1 MTTIG
6 ERIDG
11 APAVP
16 LTAQGARRSGNRR
29 LRALGATLLLLSP
42 GLAWLAVFILVP
54 LGFTVALSFW
64 KSTIFGTT
72 PDFQF
77 GNYEQIVAAPLYRD
91 LLFKTLR
98 IALATTLL
106 SLVISYP
113 IAYFLSIQPG
123 MRKPILAL
131 LLFLPFWT
139 SYVVRT
145 FVWLPILGTTG
156 AINQF
161 LLWLG
166 VIDAPIGWLLYNEG
180 TVYLGLVYV
189 YTLFMTLPIFLS
201 IEKIDPRLI
210 EAAADLGARPL
221 WIFLRIILPL
231 SWPGV
236 LSGCI
241 MVFLLSMSAY
251 VTPQL
256 LGGPS
261 GIMFANMIAAQFLN
275 NNNWAMGA
283 ALSVTLSVVVL
294 VLLAGAG
301 RWIGIQQVFTGGRS

>member
-1 MTTIG
+1 VTIDQAL
-6 ERIDG
+6 EQ
-11 APAVP
+11 APAAAGKRQAA
-16 LTAQGARRSGNRR
+16 LLRSRRMRSSWT
-29 LRALGATLLLLSP
+29 TLLLLSP
-42 GLAWLAVFILVP
+42 GLGWLAIFVLVP
-54 LGFTVALSFW
+54 LGFTMMLSFW
-64 KSTIFGTT
+64 KSTIFGTS

-77 GNYEQIVAAPLYRD
+77 GNYEQIVTQPLYRD
-91 LLFKTLR
+91 LLLKTLR
-98 IALATTLL
+98 IALATTII
-106 SLVISYP
+106 SLVVSYP
-113 IAYFLSIQPG
+113 IAYFLSIQPTV
-123 MRKPILAL
+123 RKVVLAL

-161 LLWLG
+161 LMWLG
-166 VIDAPIGWLLYNEG
+166 LIDRPIEWLLYNEG
-180 TVYLGLVYV
+180 SVYLGLIYV

-241 MVFLLSMSAY
+241 MVFLLSMAAY

-261 GIMFANMIAAQFLN
+261 GIMFSNMIAIQFLS
-275 NNNWAMGA
+275 NNNWALGA
-283 ALSVTLSVVVL
+283 ALSVTLSVIVL
-294 VLLAGAG
+294 ILLAAAG
-301 RWIGIQQVFTGGRS
+301 RWIGVQQVFMGGRG